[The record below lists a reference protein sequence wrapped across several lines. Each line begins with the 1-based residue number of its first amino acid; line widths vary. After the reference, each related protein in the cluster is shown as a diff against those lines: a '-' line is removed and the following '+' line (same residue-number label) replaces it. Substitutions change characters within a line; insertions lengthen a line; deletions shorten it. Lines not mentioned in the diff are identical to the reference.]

1 MMYKKIAWYDCE
13 EDEQFS
19 ADKLYDCMADNIE
32 KYPQGEYVEGI
43 KYNGKNCELYCKDDC
58 DYTLYEVI
66 EEGCL
71 TMEYQSVGIRNVLAN
86 LLANLDGGL
95 RHVEVY
101 VLVVIEAFN
110 ADCLLAIYT

>member
-66 EEGCL
+66 EEDDPYGE
-71 TMEYQSVGIRNVLAN
+71 MIDRRYQERKDSKYEN
-86 LLANLDGGL
+86 
-95 RHVEVY
+95 
-101 VLVVIEAFN
+101 
-110 ADCLLAIYT
+110 